1 MAENLFAPFG
11 KQLTLPSNLEGI
23 KKHYLTST
31 VGILESKKPKRPP
44 RFFYRSKFL
53 VPYNSMKAKLQMSV
67 DAKDIELGV
76 SDLLGSR

>member
-11 KQLTLPSNLEGI
+11 KQLTLPQNLDGI

-44 RFFYRSKFL
+44 RFFYRSRFL
-53 VPYNSMKAKLQMSV
+53 VPYNSMKAKL
-67 DAKDIELGV
+67 
-76 SDLLGSR
+76 